1 MTTTP
6 APSVLQ
12 DYERMMGMLTG
23 FWVSQ
28 IVRAAAVFNLADHLA
43 AGADT
48 PDAIAEFESIDL
60 DATRRLMR
68 TCASLGLVTSTD
80 GIHFSA
86 TSLLATLRKDDPNS
100 LRGMIL
106 ATGAP
111 GHWLTWGRFPDAVR
125 SGGQQVM
132 AAHGTFETIFDY
144 YAAHLDEAGL
154 FTEAMSNLTAVAAIE
169 IAKVIDTSEVDCA
182 LDVGGASGEV
192 IRAMMRANP
201 VLHGGV
207 FDLPHVVPDAAEA
220 ARSDGLLDRFTA
232 FGGDF
237 FESVPSADLYVL
249 KYILHDWDDES
260 CIRILKNCRA
270 SLEEGGR
277 IVVID
282 YLVGELGAPGPAP
295 LMDLNML
302 VMTGGRERDT
312 AEFDALFESAGLRRT
327 TVGHGGPFAIIETVP
342 I

>member
-1 MTTTP
+1 MIDFETLEVTHSYKIKQLEEAFNRYKAEAEARAATPVEAGPPVMRPTVATDAPAPKPAAAKPTTP
-6 APSVLQ
+6 PAKS
-12 DYERMMGMLTG
+12 
-23 FWVSQ
+23 
-28 IVRAAAVFNLADHLA
+28 AAAPVAS
-43 AGADT
+43 
-48 PDAIAEFESIDL
+48 DA
-60 DATRRLMR
+60 
-68 TCASLGLVTSTD
+68 
-80 GIHFSA
+80 
-86 TSLLATLRKDDPNS
+86 RK
-100 LRGMIL
+100 
-106 ATGAP
+106 
-111 GHWLTWGRFPDAVR
+111 
-125 SGGQQVM
+125 
-132 AAHGTFETIFDY
+132 
-144 YAAHLDEAGL
+144 
-154 FTEAMSNLTAVAAIE
+154 TAVAAIE
-169 IAKVIDTSEVDCA
+169 IAKEIDTAEVDCA
-182 LDVGGASGEV
+182 LDVGGANGEV

-237 FESVPSADLYVL
+237 FEFVPSADLYVL

-302 VMTGGRERDT
+302 VMTGGRERDIV
-312 AEFDALFESAGLRRT
+312 EFDALFESAGLRRT